1 MTATHAP
8 PTAPRPAPP
17 TGVKRRRALLALL
30 LIVGAVWSLTG
41 IDITLDR
48 VLGAP
53 GDAWNIFKRLWPPA
67 MGEAL
72 DRGVVGKVFESV
84 YIAWIGTIIGAVLSL
99 PLAFLAAT
107 NVAPRWIRIPV
118 RQLFNAIRAV
128 PELIVAVIF
137 IPITGLGPWAGTLAI
152 GLHSVGTLG
161 KWATETIEGIDTGPL
176 EAVEATGGRWVSGM
190 RWGVLPQIMPIV
202 ASFWLFRFEINVR
215 ASAVLGMIGAGGV
228 GAELVS
234 QLRFRNFTAVGAVL
248 GITVLVVLT
257 IDSLSAAVRRRI
269 IAGATRTSGPDV
281 DGDRNAEALADL
293 TGFRR

>member
-41 IDITLDR
+41 LDITLDR

-137 IPITGLGPWAGTLAI
+137 IPITGNPIKRPFARELRKPFSTAGMY
-152 GLHSVGTLG
+152 SVG
-161 KWATETIEGIDTGPL
+161 IEPL
-176 EAVEATGGRWVSGM
+176 
-190 RWGVLPQIMPIV
+190 
-202 ASFWLFRFEINVR
+202 
-215 ASAVLGMIGAGGV
+215 
-228 GAELVS
+228 
-234 QLRFRNFTAVGAVL
+234 
-248 GITVLVVLT
+248 
-257 IDSLSAAVRRRI
+257 RI
-269 IAGATRTSGPDV
+269 LLM
-281 DGDRNAEALADL
+281 N
-293 TGFRR
+293 